1 MGANAMRLRR
11 VVPVAVMLLTAT
23 TAPSLGQVIEGPDG
37 PVEFV
42 GLKEWTARELFD
54 AIQEL
59 APGQPFHA
67 CAAVMQ
73 RDLGFAEAAA
83 MSYRTMGSDD
93 SYTVVVG
100 VEDATRV
107 RPRTIGSDTL
117 VLPEALESL
126 KAFAEENPGLLSRA
140 AQVLYAR
147 GDADRTAEVA
157 EWMMGIDAR
166 ALAQVWSLLDRA
178 DRRRD
183 YRLAL
188 ELLARDASWQTR
200 EVATL
205 VLSNFTGRD
214 ESWHALVLAAT
225 DPVDRV
231 AGMAGLVLRGLTGPD
246 DSLRPVD
253 WTPAEE
259 PLLAIFGGTS
269 PFQFGTTLRV
279 LVATGVAPEFGR
291 RLARGRPDLLLAYA
305 GAEHR
310 GTRAPAIT
318 FLKAISGEDFGTDVE
333 AWAAWI
339 HGQPD

>member
-1 MGANAMRLRR
+1 MKFARA
-11 VVPVAVMLLTAT
+11 VPGLILLLAATA
-23 TAPSLGQVIEGPDG
+23 APSVGQVIEGPDG

-59 APGQPFHA
+59 APDLPFHA
-67 CAAVMQ
+67 CAAVME
-73 RDLGFAEAAA
+73 RDLGFADAAA
-83 MSYRTMGSDD
+83 MSYRTMGSDEV
-93 SYTVVVG
+93 YTVVVG

-157 EWMMGIDAR
+157 EWMMGIDAGD
-166 ALAQVWSLLDRA
+166 LAQVWSLLDRV

-183 YRLAL
+183 DRLAR
-188 ELLARDASWQTR
+188 ELLARDSSWQTR

-205 VLSNFTGRD
+205 VLSNFVDRD
-214 ESWHALVLAAT
+214 ATWHALVLAAT

-231 AGMAGLVLRGLTGPD
+231 GGMAGGVLRGLTASD

-259 PLLAIFGGTS
+259 PLLAIFGGTR
-269 PFQFGTTLRV
+269 PWQFATTLRV
-279 LVATGVAPEFGR
+279 LLATGVAPEFGR
-291 RLARGRPDLLLAYA
+291 RLARERPDLLLAYA

-310 GTRAPAIT
+310 GTRAPAIA
-318 FLKAISGEDFGTDVE
+318 FLEAISGEDFGTDVE

>member
-1 MGANAMRLRR
+1 MKFARA
-11 VVPVAVMLLTAT
+11 VPGMILLLAATA
-23 TAPSLGQVIEGPDG
+23 APGLGQVIEGPDG

-42 GLKEWTARELFD
+42 GLQEWTARELFD

-59 APGQPFHA
+59 APAQPFHA
-67 CAAVMQ
+67 CAAVME
-73 RDLGFAEAAA
+73 RDLGFADAAA
-83 MSYRTMGSDD
+83 MSYRTTGSDEV
-93 SYTVVVG
+93 YTIVVG

-117 VLPEALESL
+117 VLPEAMESL

-157 EWMMGIDAR
+157 EWMMGIDAG

-188 ELLARDASWQTR
+188 ELLARDASWHTR

-205 VLSNFTGRD
+205 VLSNFVDRD
-214 ESWHALVLAAT
+214 ASWHALLLAAT

-231 AGMAGLVLRGLTGPD
+231 AGMAGLVLRGLIPPD
-246 DSLRPVD
+246 GSPRPVD

-259 PLLAIFGGTS
+259 PLLALFGGTN
-269 PFQFGTTLRV
+269 PWQFATTLNV
-279 LVATGVAPEFGR
+279 LAATGIAPEFGR
-291 RLARGRPDLLLAYA
+291 RLARERPDLLLAYA

-310 GTRAPAIT
+310 WVRAPAVA
-318 FLKAISGEDFGTDVE
+318 FLQAISDEDFGTDVE

>member
-1 MGANAMRLRR
+1 MKLHRM
-11 VVPVAVMLLTAT
+11 VPGLVLLLAATA
-23 TAPSLGQVIEGPDG
+23 APGVGQVIDGPDG

-59 APGQPFHA
+59 APDQPFSA
-67 CAAVMQ
+67 CAAVME
-73 RDLGFAEAAA
+73 RDLGFADAAA
-83 MSYRTMGSDD
+83 MSYRTMGSDKV
-93 SYTVVVG
+93 YTIVVG

-107 RPRTIGSDTL
+107 RPRRIGSDTL

-126 KAFAEENPGLLSRA
+126 KAFAEEDPGLLSRA
-140 AQVLYAR
+140 VQVLYAR
-147 GDADRTAEVA
+147 GDADRTGQVA
-157 EWMMGIDAR
+157 EWMGIDAD
-166 ALAQVWSLLDRA
+166 ALAEVWSLLDRA

-183 YRLAL
+183 HRLAL
-188 ELLARDASWQTR
+188 ELLARDSAWQTR

-205 VLSNFTGRD
+205 VFSNFVDRD
-214 ESWHALVLAAT
+214 ESWHALVLSLT

-231 AGMAGLVLRGLTGPD
+231 AGMAGGVLRGLTASD

-253 WTPAEE
+253 WTPAEA

-269 PFQFGTTLRV
+269 PWQFATTLRV
-279 LVATGVAPEFGR
+279 LVATNVAPEFGR
-291 RLARGRPDLLLAYA
+291 RLARQRPDLLLAYA

-318 FLKAISGEDFGTDVE
+318 FLQAISGEDFGTDVE
-333 AWAAWI
+333 AWTAWI
-339 HGQPD
+339 HARPD

>member
-1 MGANAMRLRR
+1 MKFGRA
-11 VVPVAVMLLTAT
+11 VPCMILLLAATA
-23 TAPSLGQVIEGPDG
+23 APGLGQVIEGPDG

-42 GLKEWTARELFD
+42 GLQEWTARELFD

-67 CAAVMQ
+67 CAAVME

-83 MSYRTMGSDD
+83 MSYRTMGSDEV
-93 SYTVVVG
+93 YTVVVG

-107 RPRTIGSDTL
+107 RPRAIGRETL

-126 KAFAEENPGLLSRA
+126 KAIAEENPGLLYDA
-140 AQVLYAR
+140 AQALYAR
-147 GDADRTAEVA
+147 GDPDRTSQVA
-157 EWMMGIDAR
+157 EWFGIDAE
-166 ALAQVWSLLDRA
+166 ALAEVWSLLDRA

-183 YRLAL
+183 HSLAL
-188 ELLARDASWQTR
+188 ELVARDASWQTR

-205 VLSNFTGRD
+205 VLSNFVDRD
-214 ESWHALVLAAT
+214 PSWHALVLTLT
-225 DPVDRV
+225 DPEGRV
-231 AGMAGLVLRGLTGPD
+231 AAMAGGVLKGLTAFDASP
-246 DSLRPVD
+246 RPVD

-259 PLLAIFGGTS
+259 SLLALFGGTN
-269 PFQFGTTLRV
+269 PWEFDTTLRA
-279 LVATGVAPEFGR
+279 LVATGIAPEFGR
-291 RLARGRPDLLLAYA
+291 QLASERPDLLLAYA

-318 FLKAISGEDFGTDVE
+318 FLQAISGEDFGTDVE
-333 AWAAWI
+333 AWTAWI